1 MADQTLAR
9 PTTRRSGGGRKN
21 KPTRFAL
28 ACRKMRAN
36 IILHNRKKGASFV
49 MKNNFIIMAGVT
61 LFAVV
66 VVLGCVI
73 VGPCFSVKIQ
83 RRQLPASE
91 DLLRLRRMMF

>member
-1 MADQTLAR
+1 
-9 PTTRRSGGGRKN
+9 
-21 KPTRFAL
+21 
-28 ACRKMRAN
+28 
-36 IILHNRKKGASFV
+36 